1 MSTAIEEVIVS
12 GAYYYLSLAVLAFYV
27 TYPISSTVIKYRAN
41 YAPRPIQL
49 AEEGNQSQSEA
60 TPKGDSFL
68 GMLRRVYQLEGWR
81 GFFKGS
87 FPALIFV
94 QYFLSLVLSATVYHA
109 YSRIFHPRGVLFT
122 LVTGLFEVVIFLP
135 LRILITRAI
144 TSPYT
149 ISWYNASSWLR
160 LLLTSTERRHPR
172 LLFVDSKL
180 LTCGGLILI
189 LNLFFKILLHQF
201 QKPSRL
207 HAGVARSLATFG
219 IYLAVSLPKTLISTS
234 LAVIFTRLCIQRN
247 RSMDGVEGS
256 DEDVPVDAIYSSKEE
271 NVVILRDDSD
281 PYTGLVDCVKRI
293 GAEEGYTTLI
303 RAWWFDLIFFWLSI

>member
-49 AEEGNQSQSEA
+49 VEEGNQSQSEA

-68 GMLRRVYQLEGWR
+68 GMLKRVYQLESWR

-87 FPALIFV
+87 SLIFV
-94 QYFLSLVLSATVYHA
+94 QYFLSLVLSVTVYHA
-109 YSRIFHPRGVLFT
+109 YSRIFHPRGILFT

-149 ISWYNASSWLR
+149 ISWYNVSSWLR

-172 LLFVDSKL
+172 LLFLDAKL

-189 LNLFFKILLHQF
+189 HDLFFKIVLHQF
-201 QKPSRL
+201 PKPSRL
-207 HAGVARSLATFG
+207 HAGVARSLATFC

-234 LAVIFTRLCIQRN
+234 LAVVFTRLCIQRN
-247 RSMDGVEGS
+247 RSMDNVEGS
-256 DEDVPVDAIYSSKEE
+256 EEEPPIDAVYSSKDE
-271 NVVILRDDSD
+271 NIVILRDDSD

-293 GAEEGYTTLI
+293 GAEEGYTTLL
-303 RAWWFDLIFFWLSI
+303 RAWWFDLIFFWLSV